1 MSGPGEDNV
10 AGAPRL
16 EVQDERELGEGAWDM
31 RLLLQ
36 QQQAWL
42 AQQQQQQQAWIAQQ
56 QKQQQQ
62 MMEMM
67 LGQLTK
73 LAVGGRAS
81 APARTAERAQP
92 LAPECDGSEDVQ
104 AHSGGS
110 LDSQRSLPPPEL
122 EPAFD
127 RVSRLDSLYRQ
138 KEVEAQQRWERRRM
152 QPKQGQAHTSAREP
166 EPPRAKMPTFEGK
179 DEWDSFIRPFERLA
193 HRSHWT
199 YAQRLDRLHESLRGA
214 AASFTYVQ
222 PLPVQEDYDLL
233 CEQLQLRFGR
243 KDPPSTA
250 RRKLSERR
258 QGKESTEEFAE
269 EIRRLVA
276 RAYPDSSIETQDEL
290 AAEAFLGGYRSSRIA
305 YQVMNQEPKTLA
317 RALEL
322 VDAYEHN
329 FKATVGREHEQS
341 TKSRARQVTWA
352 AEDALEARRVATP
365 VWATQEDLQNV
376 QARQQEDMAREIR
389 ALKEDLQNM
398 QARQQEDR
406 KQWREDVAREIRAL
420 KEDLVAQ
427 LPNRSRSEGS
437 PGPRTG
443 RSPRELSPRPAS
455 RYPSPGMEA
464 DRCYQCGE
472 RGHFRRDCP
481 RSSSPAPVKSGN

>member
-152 QPKQGQAHTSAREP
+152 QPRQGQVHTSAREP

-352 AEDALEARRVATP
+352 AEDAPEARRVATP
-365 VWATQEDLQNV
+365 IWATQEDHQNV

-420 KEDLVAQ
+420 KEDLMAQ

-481 RSSSPAPVKSGN
+481 RSSSPAPVKLGN

>member
-1 MSGPGEDNV
+1 MSNPGEDNV
-10 AGAPRL
+10 AGAPQL
-16 EVQDERELGEGAWDM
+16 EAQDERELGEGALGM

-42 AQQQQQQQAWIAQQ
+42 AQQQEQQQAWIAQQ
-56 QKQQQQ
+56 QQQQQQ
-62 MMEMM
+62 MMEVM

-92 LAPECDGSEDVQ
+92 LAPERDGSEDAQ
-104 AHSGGS
+104 AHSAGS
-110 LDSQRSLPPPEL
+110 LDSQRSLPPPKL

-127 RVSRLDSLYRQ
+127 PVSRLDSLYRQ
-138 KEVEAQQRWERRRM
+138 KEVEAQQRWEHRRL
-152 QPKQGQAHTSAREP
+152 QPKQGWVHTDTREP

-199 YAQRLDRLHESLRGA
+199 HAQRLDRLHESLRGA

-222 PLPVQEDYDLL
+222 PLPVQEDYNLL

-258 QGKESTEEFAE
+258 QGKESTEESAE

-276 RAYPDSSIETQDEL
+276 RAYPDSSIDTQDEL

-329 FKATVGREHEQS
+329 FKATVGREHEQL

-365 VWATQEDLQNV
+365 VWATQEDLQN
-376 QARQQEDMAREIR
+376 
-389 ALKEDLQNM
+389 M
-398 QARQQEDR
+398 QARQQEDW

-420 KEDLVAQ
+420 KEDLMAQ

-437 PGPRTG
+437 PGPRTS

-455 RYPSPGMEA
+455 
-464 DRCYQCGE
+464 
-472 RGHFRRDCP
+472 
-481 RSSSPAPVKSGN
+481 